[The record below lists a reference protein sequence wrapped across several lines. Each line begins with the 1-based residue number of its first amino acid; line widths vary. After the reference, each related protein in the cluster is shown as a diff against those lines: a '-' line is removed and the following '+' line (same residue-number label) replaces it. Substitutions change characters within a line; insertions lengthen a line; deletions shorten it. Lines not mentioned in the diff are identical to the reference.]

1 MQLQEI
7 KNDYM
12 AKQDNTKGQLAGF
25 VQAQV
30 DEIER
35 ASALLELETPV
46 RQIVKNLDD
55 LGLNCRRMNEELGEK
70 KVSSSG
76 VSIAR
81 RNLKELEHQMVFYE
95 VLPKKVQ
102 GLHDA
107 LDGGLMSFVD
117 VYVEWQEIDD
127 WRQKM
132 LYEVCCV
139 WMTIHGV
146 VWCC

>member
-1 MQLQEI
+1 
-7 KNDYM
+7 M
-12 AKQDNTKGQLAGF
+12 AKQDSTRGQLDGF

-46 RQIVKNLDD
+46 RQIVKNLED
-55 LGLNCRRMNEELGEK
+55 LGHNCRRMNEELGEK
-70 KVSSSG
+70 KASSSG

-95 VLPKKVQ
+95 ELPRKVQ

-107 LDGGLMSFVD
+107 LDGGLMGFVD
-117 VYVEWQEIDD
+117 VYVKWQEIDD

-132 LYEVCCV
+132 LHEVRCCSSRK
-139 WMTIHGV
+139 
-146 VWCC
+146 